1 MVSYDDHQVTSAEII
16 KAVTDALSGDRRSR
30 AGATADQ
37 DREKKQNIL
46 LRCGNVFGSQRC
58 LQCPFYLDSF
68 RNHVLLFDSLYG
80 TQHPMFSLVALGT
93 SFCV

>member
-16 KAVTDALSGDRRSR
+16 KAVTDAGYQATEEVA

-46 LRCGNVFGSQRC
+46 LRCGNVFDLSGVYSA
-58 LQCPFYLDSF
+58 
-68 RNHVLLFDSLYG
+68 LLYIAMGHMVGLPLPDF
-80 TQHPMFSLVALGT
+80 
-93 SFCV
+93 